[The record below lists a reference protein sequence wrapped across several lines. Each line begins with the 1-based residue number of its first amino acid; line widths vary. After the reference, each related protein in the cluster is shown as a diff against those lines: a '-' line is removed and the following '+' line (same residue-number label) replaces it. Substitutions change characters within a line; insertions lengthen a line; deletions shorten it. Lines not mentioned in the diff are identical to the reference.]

1 MRIFWTVQVC
11 TVIARAQ
18 SNGQLGKVCYQR
30 VEVLDLQLG
39 GGAVTKGEEE
49 KVGKDDARHMSRLIM
64 TEVIIQ
70 LGGVVIGQG
79 FAGF

>member
-1 MRIFWTVQVC
+1 MASRVKS
-11 TVIARAQ
+11 VI
-18 SNGQLGKVCYQR
+18 SELKYLICSL
-30 VEVLDLQLG
+30 VERS
-39 GGAVTKGEEE
+39 VTKGEEE